1 MRKNAESLDRTE
13 ELGRTLRG
21 IRVKRK
27 WSLKDFERASKG
39 RIKDVVL
46 GSYERGAR
54 SISVAN
60 LQIIADTY
68 QIPVSAF
75 FGENQEL
82 HSTPAEG
89 RVIIDLRKIR
99 ESLSSANSET
109 LTLLN
114 QFTKTIISMRSDWN
128 GEILSLRSS
137 DVAFLS
143 MISTNKDIEL
153 KTFYITKD

>member
-13 ELGRTLRG
+13 KLGRTLRG

-27 WSLKDFERASKG
+27 WSLKDFERASEG

-82 HSTPAEG
+82 HSLPIEG

-114 QFTKTIISMRSDWN
+114 QFTKIIISMRSDWN

-143 MISTNKDIEL
+143 MISTNNEVEL
-153 KTFYITKD
+153 KTFFITKD

>member
-1 MRKNAESLDRTE
+1 MRKNADSLDRTE
-13 ELGRTLRG
+13 ELGRSLRG
-21 IRVKRK
+21 IRMKRK
-27 WSLKDFERASKG
+27 WSLKDFERASEG

-46 GSYERGAR
+46 GSYERGSR

-82 HSTPAEG
+82 HSIRTEG

-99 ESLSSANSET
+99 ESLSTSNSET

-143 MISTNKDIEL
+143 MISTNKDTEL

>member
-13 ELGRTLRG
+13 KLGRTLRG

-27 WSLKDFERASKG
+27 WSLKAFERASEG

-82 HSTPAEG
+82 HSTRAEG

-153 KTFYITKD
+153 KTFFLTKD

>member
-1 MRKNAESLDRTE
+1 MRKNAERLDRTE

-82 HSTPAEG
+82 HSIHTEG

-99 ESLSSANSET
+99 ESLSTSNSET

-143 MISTNKDIEL
+143 MISTKKDIEL

>member
-1 MRKNAESLDRTE
+1 MRENAVSLDRAE
-13 ELGRTLRG
+13 ELGRTLRS

-27 WSLKDFERASKG
+27 WSLKEFERASEGK
-39 RIKDVVL
+39 IKDVVL
-46 GSYERGAR
+46 GSYERSTR

-68 QIPVSAF
+68 RLPISAF
-75 FGENQEL
+75 FGDNKSFS
-82 HSTPAEG
+82 HAHVEG

-99 ESLSSANSET
+99 ESLSTSNSET
-109 LTLLN
+109 LTQLD

-128 GEILSLRSS
+128 GEVLSLRSS

-153 KTFYITKD
+153 KTFFITKD

>member
-1 MRKNAESLDRTE
+1 MRKNVESLDRTK

-27 WSLKDFERASKG
+27 WSLKDFESACEG

-54 SISVAN
+54 SISVAS

-82 HSTPAEG
+82 HSTHFER

-99 ESLSSANSET
+99 QYLSSSNSET
-109 LTLLN
+109 LTMLD

-128 GEILSLRSS
+128 GEILSLRSN

-143 MISTNKDIEL
+143 MISANQDIEL
-153 KTFYITKD
+153 KTFFITKD

>member
-1 MRKNAESLDRTE
+1 MRENAERLNRAE
-13 ELGRTLRG
+13 ELGRTLRN

-27 WSLKDFERASKG
+27 WSLKEFERASEG
-39 RIKDVVL
+39 MIKDVVL
-46 GSYERGAR
+46 GSYERSTR

-68 QIPVSAF
+68 QLPISAF
-75 FGENQEL
+75 FGDNTSFS
-82 HSTPAEG
+82 HAHVEG

-99 ESLSSANSET
+99 ESLSTSNSKT
-109 LTLLN
+109 LTQLD

-128 GEILSLRSS
+128 GEVLSLRSS

-143 MISTNKDIEL
+143 MISTNQDIGL
-153 KTFYITKD
+153 KTFFITKD

>member
-60 LQIIADTY
+60 LQTIADTY

-82 HSTPAEG
+82 HSNRTEG

-99 ESLSSANSET
+99 ESLSTSNSET

-143 MISTNKDIEL
+143 MISTKKDIEL